1 LNMKES
7 PDDTLSEEFKCAL
20 MPIDLQ
26 YVQPPSIDVQSI
38 KTGYCIYC
46 NKLVPKLEKK
56 KHYEFGEKRARY
68 SLVCQCAGKK
78 ISYVHLSTRALG
90 KA

>member
-1 LNMKES
+1 MNMKES

-38 KTGYCIYC
+38 KMDIVYTAISSFPSLKRRNIMSLGRNARATLLFVNAQGKRYPMFIC
-46 NKLVPKLEKK
+46 L
-56 KHYEFGEKRARY
+56 RAR
-68 SLVCQCAGKK
+68 
-78 ISYVHLSTRALG
+78 
-90 KA
+90 